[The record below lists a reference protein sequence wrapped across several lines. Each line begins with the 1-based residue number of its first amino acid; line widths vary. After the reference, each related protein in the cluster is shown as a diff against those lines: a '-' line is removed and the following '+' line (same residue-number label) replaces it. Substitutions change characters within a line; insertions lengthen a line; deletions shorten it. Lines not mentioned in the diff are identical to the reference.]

1 MPPINKFLIGIALQS
16 GKGSPAAAPQYRI
29 KCTGT
34 PSLSPNIERSKLEET
49 SGNRDGGERE
59 TNRISVGGDFACYL
73 RSLTAPLLFYGA
85 LGAKA
90 SSARGVAWAASTA
103 RALGALVRPT
113 NTTTTP
119 YLFEVT
125 TAGTSGTVEPAW
137 TSVAGTTVTDGT
149 IVYTNRGQTL
159 NNHLLTAAD
168 DQPYLTIWRFWGGVL
183 AERFEDCKMTLQFS
197 GSAGQSAQV
206 TASVMGLGFSDVTDT
221 IAFDPYNTTAGGAGA
236 GELDA
241 SPTIRVPGVVYN
253 LNAAENASISEFSL
267 NINAQQNTQ
276 QTTKI
281 TDSIM
286 EPGLRDVEVNF
297 TETAKVGT
305 HRKLIYGG
313 TAGRAPTQQITREA
327 FDASFLDAQNV
338 SRLKLTVPNFAY
350 LTGEL
355 PINANGEIGN
365 MQVTGAADPP
375 VSGSIVSAEI
385 QNNVT
390 GYAA

>member
-1 MPPINKFLIGIALQS
+1 MPPTNRFLIGIALQA
-16 GKGSPAAAPQYRI
+16 GKGQIADAPDYRI

-90 SSARGVAWAASTA
+90 ATPPVAPATD
-103 RALGALVRPT
+103 
-113 NTTTTP
+113 TT
-119 YLFEVT
+119 
-125 TAGTSGTVEPAW
+125 
-137 TSVAGTTVTDGT
+137 
-149 IVYTNRGQTL
+149 
-159 NNHLLTAAD
+159 HLLTAAD
-168 DQPYLTIWRFWGGVL
+168 DQPYFTIWRFWGGVL
-183 AERFEDCKMTLQFS
+183 AERFHDCKFTLQFS

-206 TASVMGLGFSDVTDT
+206 TASVMGLDFDDVTDT
-221 IAFDPYNTTAGGAGA
+221 IAFDPYTTASGTGAGV
-236 GELDA
+236 LDS
-241 SPTIRVPGVVYN
+241 SPTIRIPGVVYN
-253 LNAAENASISEFSL
+253 INAAENADISEFSM
-267 NINAQQNTQ
+267 NINAAQNTQ

-297 TETAKVGT
+297 TETAKLGT
-305 HRKLIYGG
+305 HRKLVYGG
-313 TAGRAPTQQITREA
+313 TAGRTPTQVITREPFEA
-327 FDASFLDAQNV
+327 TFLDAQNV
-338 SRLKLTVPNFAY
+338 ERLTLTVPEFAY

-355 PINANGEIGN
+355 PVNANGEIGN

-375 VSGSIVSAEI
+375 DSGSIVSAEI
-385 QNNVT
+385 VNSIPS
-390 GYAA
+390 YAAAV